1 MKKKISI
8 LLAIM
13 MISVFAFAACGD
25 EEESKFVG
33 TWNAVYCEANGQE
46 VPVEE
51 VLGSFSFELRDDMTV
66 TVTVGE
72 ESEDGE
78 WEELEESSGIL
89 IDGTKEF
96 LENEDGELV
105 LEQDG
110 VIVFFEK

>member
-13 MISVFAFAACGD
+13 MVSVFAFTACGD
-25 EEESKFVG
+25 EEESRFLG
-33 TWNAVYCEANGQE
+33 TWNAVYCEVNGQE
-46 VPVEE
+46 ASVEE
-51 VLGSFSFELRDDMTV
+51 ILGTFSMELRDDMTA

-78 WEELEESSGIL
+78 WEELE
-89 IDGTKEF
+89 DGVLLDGEKEF
-96 LENEDGELV
+96 LENEDGEIV

-110 VIVFFEK
+110 VVIFFEK